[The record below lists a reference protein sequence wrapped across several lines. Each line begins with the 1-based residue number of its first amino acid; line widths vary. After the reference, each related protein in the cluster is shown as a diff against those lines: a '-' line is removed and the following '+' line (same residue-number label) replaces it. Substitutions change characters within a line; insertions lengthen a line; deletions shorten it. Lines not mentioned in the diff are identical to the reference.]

1 MAKTIYRVYGMDTY
15 DHETFTV
22 ADFDTREEAEA
33 KLRECRESVMDQC
46 EELRDSFWIT
56 EMTHKQQVESQ
67 KHEEELN
74 AALYAARA
82 FDKELLEEN
91 CKSLIDSIKSQLN
104 DKSLSYCW
112 DGSNSHNDAEAE
124 VIPEKEVCY
133 SVIAMHVFSM
143 KNGRIAIQ
151 MKPYFHE
158 ITVERIF
165 ASFDSEEE
173 FRYWLNSSKSV
184 MDSILTMVDM
194 IEEYV

>member
-15 DHETFTV
+15 DHKTFTV
-22 ADFDTREEAEA
+22 AEFENKEEAEA

-56 EMTHKQQVESQ
+56 EMTHKQQVESL
-67 KHEEELN
+67 KHEAELS
-74 AALYAARA
+74 AVLYAART
-82 FDKELLEEN
+82 FDKVQLEEN
-91 CKSLIDSIKSQLN
+91 CKSLIDNIKSQLK
-104 DKSLSYCW
+104 DKSLSFSW

-124 VIPEKEVCY
+124 VIPEKKVCY

-158 ITVERIF
+158 MTVERIF
-165 ASFDSEEE
+165 ASFDSEDE

-184 MDSILTMVDM
+184 KDSILTMADM